1 MNESPTVIIIG
12 AGLSG
17 LQTALLLA
25 QQGLKVTVVE
35 QGQQLG
41 GCIQQF
47 KRKKKH
53 YDTGF
58 HYVGSLNPGEMLHR
72 LFHRYDL
79 LNLPWQK
86 LDEDCFDEVMIND
99 TVYHFPMG
107 IDRYFNYLIH
117 LFPKEESAL
126 LLFKKVLIQIGE
138 SIEESIHTT
147 HSKQPQN
154 NSYFEISAYQFIE
167 DFFKDTLL
175 KKLLVSNAF
184 KMDLDPNTLPLYI
197 YAQISYS
204 YIQSSWRLYGGGQQL
219 IDQLEKQLIH
229 LEVDIIRKSKVT
241 QLFMENK
248 IVTQVEINNKQRL
261 TADWIISSAHPQT
274 TLSWVKQENV
284 IRQSYVK
291 RINQLENSMGL
302 FTASISLKPKMIEYV
317 NHNIFINKESV
328 DFWHKEKHSCGEA
341 LFISM
346 NALNPEQQKA
356 FDKGVVQYAETLDIL
371 TYMPWDELQAFQD
384 STTHHR
390 KQQYTRLKEKYLQT
404 CIQQALNRFP
414 NLKEAIQ
421 EVYTS
426 TPLTYAHYVSVPQGG
441 AYGLKKDYKNPLTSF
456 IVPQTPIT
464 NLLLTG
470 QNISIHGILGVSIT
484 SLLTSNYLL
493 HKIQYPSIQL

>member
-1 MNESPTVIIIG
+1 MNESPTTIIIG

-41 GCIQQF
+41 GCLQQY
-47 KRKKKH
+47 KRKKNH

-58 HYVGSLNPGEMLHR
+58 HYVGSLNSGEMLHR
-72 LFHRYDL
+72 LFDRYNL

-86 LDEDCFDEVMIND
+86 LDEDCFDEVIMNN

-107 IDRYFNYLIH
+107 IDRFFDYFIQ
-117 LFPKEESAL
+117 LFPKEKSAL
-126 LLFKKVLIQIGE
+126 CDFKQILIQIGE
-138 SIEESIHTT
+138 SIEKSIDTT
-147 HSKQPQN
+147 HSRQPQDN
-154 NSYFEISAYQFIE
+154 PYYEISAYQFIE
-167 DFFKDTLL
+167 DSFKDTLL
-175 KKLLVSNAF
+175 KKLLVANAF

-204 YIQSSWRLYGGGQQL
+204 YIQSSWRLYGGGQTL

-229 LEVDIIRKSKVT
+229 LGVNIIRKSKVT
-241 QLFMENK
+241 QLFVENK
-248 IVTQVEINNKQRL
+248 IVTQVEINNKQIL

-274 TLSWVKQENV
+274 TLSWIKQENV
-284 IRQSYVK
+284 IRKSYVK

-302 FTASISLKPKMIEYV
+302 FTASITLKPKMIEYV
-317 NHNIFINKESV
+317 NHNIFINKDSV
-328 DFWHKEKHSCGEA
+328 DFWHKENNHCGEA

-346 NALNPEQQKA
+346 NALNPEQQKSL
-356 FDKGVVQYAETLDIL
+356 DKGEIQYAETLDIL
-371 TYMPWDELQAFQD
+371 TYMPWDELKTFED

-390 KQQYTRLKEKYLQT
+390 QQQYTALKEKYLQT
-404 CIQQALNRFP
+404 CIQQALKRFP

-421 EVYTS
+421 DVYTS

-456 IVPQTPIT
+456 LVPQTPIT

-493 HKIQYPSIQL
+493 HKIQYPSIEL